1 MSELEKILNDD
12 LLKCKIVE
20 SVENPVRR
28 VDLIK
33 WTHDNTYSI
42 AEVRKDTGKLEVKDL
57 KAASGLEAYKHFY
70 RNYGDIAICVAK
82 TPHIIVGNHYEPFKK
97 IELWQRKFMRSI
109 AQTTGIHTK
118 VANYLL

>member
-1 MSELEKILNDD
+1 MSDLEKILNDD

-33 WTHDNTYSI
+33 RTHDNTYSI

-57 KAASGLEAYKHFY
+57 KATSGLEAYKHFY
-70 RNYGDIAICVAK
+70 RNYGDIAIC
-82 TPHIIVGNHYEPFKK
+82 G
-97 IELWQRKFMRSI
+97 
-109 AQTTGIHTK
+109 
-118 VANYLL
+118 